1 MEINYDK
8 RSDLI
13 ECNDN
18 DIDLI
23 LQIFRNLDLRTMKI
37 CEIPCN
43 KDRNI
48 ELCEF
53 CKELILCD
61 INDNMLKALSI
72 RHESKTNLKFQ
83 KCNFEDVSLLSTD
96 ILISLR
102 QSFQMFSLSA
112 IKNFFVSATKIK
124 DLKYIVFDIYNFNS
138 AINQHSPSYVR
149 DFCPVQDTETGNTY
163 LRKSYYDLENYIVN
177 LKHEYFIDNKLAF
190 YQLIKMFNHS
200 FKDIETLLKSLNL
213 SYKIWINENNYKVYV
228 VEVL

>member
-1 MEINYDK
+1 MEKLYIQLLNNIWSSMEINYDK
-8 RSDLI
+8 RSNLI

-48 ELCEF
+48 ELYKF

-61 INDNMLKALSI
+61 INDNILKALAI
-72 RHESKTNLKFQ
+72 RHNTKTNLKFQ

-112 IKNFFVSATKIK
+112 IKNFFVRIAPKMCLIMSNMR
-124 DLKYIVFDIYNFNS
+124 DINW
-138 AINQHSPSYVR
+138 
-149 DFCPVQDTETGNTY
+149 
-163 LRKSYYDLENYIVN
+163 K
-177 LKHEYFIDNKLAF
+177 K
-190 YQLIKMFNHS
+190 
-200 FKDIETLLKSLNL
+200 
-213 SYKIWINENNYKVYV
+213 
-228 VEVL
+228 